1 MNKGAQ
7 SFYSNWVCLI
17 MYVHMCARLAANS
30 ELQYRAK
37 LGPRVSEESFS
48 NNMATRHRALHSLQ
62 HVKARHIDL
71 QHRV

>member
-1 MNKGAQ
+1 
-7 SFYSNWVCLI
+7 
-17 MYVHMCARLAANS
+17 MYVHMRARLAANS

-37 LGPRVSEESFS
+37 LGRRVSGESFS

-62 HVKARHIDL
+62 HVKARYIDL